1 MTKLIKIV
9 DQQGKEVSPT
19 ELVDA
24 LRNQLAEKLSTSE
37 SHAPAG
43 APETEDTNPKED
55 AKPSSEQEDKDF
67 ADQKAFLEEWF
78 GAKFGDEAPSEDSYD
93 KDAEEEEEARA
104 AHEAK
109 LAERKAKIDEFF
121 KDAEAELPRVKA
133 HARNAALITAGV
145 AAGVGALAVVAVKH
159 AFRK

>member
-9 DQQGKEVSPT
+9 DPQGKEVSPA
-19 ELVDA
+19 ELVEA

-37 SHAPAG
+37 SHAPAR
-43 APETEDTNPKED
+43 APETRDTEPKED
-55 AKPSSEQEDKDF
+55 AKPLSEQEDKDL
-67 ADQKAFLEEWF
+67 ADRKAALEELF
-78 GAKFGDEAPSEDSYD
+78 GVKLEEEAPSEDRVN
-93 KDAEEEEEARA
+93 KDAEEEARA

-121 KDAEAELPRVKA
+121 KEAEAELPRVKA
-133 HARNAALITAGV
+133 HARNAALVTAGV

>member
-9 DQQGKEVSPT
+9 DPQGKEVSPA
-19 ELVDA
+19 ELVEA

-37 SHAPAG
+37 SHAPAR
-43 APETEDTNPKED
+43 APETRDSEPKED
-55 AKPSSEQEDKDF
+55 TKPLSEQEDKDL
-67 ADQKAFLEEWF
+67 ADRKAALEELF
-78 GAKFGDEAPSEDSYD
+78 GVKLEEEAPSEDRVD
-93 KDAEEEEEARA
+93 KDVEGEEARA

-109 LAERKAKIDEFF
+109 LAERKARIDEFF
-121 KDAEAELPRVKA
+121 KEAEAELPRVKA
-133 HARNAALITAGV
+133 HARNAALVTAGV

>member
-9 DQQGKEVSPT
+9 NEQGKEVSPA

-37 SHAPAG
+37 THAPAG
-43 APETEDTNPKED
+43 TPETGVTNPKED
-55 AKPSSEQEDKDF
+55 VKPSHEQEDEDF
-67 ADQKAFLEEWF
+67 ADRKAALEELF
-78 GAKFGDEAPSEDSYD
+78 GVKLEEEAPSEDRAD
-93 KDAEEEEEARA
+93 KNAEEKALAE
-104 AHEAK
+104 HDAK

-133 HARNAALITAGV
+133 HARNAALVTAGV
-145 AAGVGALAVVAVKH
+145 AAGVGALAVVAVKR
-159 AFRK
+159 ALRK

>member
-1 MTKLIKIV
+1 MTKLIKIINE
-9 DQQGKEVSPT
+9 QGKEVSPA

-37 SHAPAG
+37 SHAPADS
-43 APETEDTNPKED
+43 PETEDAKAKED
-55 AKPSSEQEDKDF
+55 VRPSSEQEDKDF
-67 ADQKAFLEEWF
+67 ADQKATLEELF
-78 GAKFGDEAPSEDSYD
+78 GVKAEEEAPSEDRTD
-93 KDAEEEEEARA
+93 KDAEEEARA

-145 AAGVGALAVVAVKH
+145 AAGVSALAVVAVKH

>member
-9 DQQGKEVSPT
+9 DQQGKEVSPA

-37 SHAPAG
+37 SHT
-43 APETEDTNPKED
+43 PEAEDTNPKED
-55 AKPSSEQEDKDF
+55 VKPSSEQENKDL
-67 ADQKAFLEEWF
+67 ADARATFEELF
-78 GAKFGDEAPSEDSYD
+78 GAKIEDDAPSED
-93 KDAEEEEEARA
+93 KDAVEEEALA

-109 LAERKAKIDEFF
+109 IAERKAKIDQFF

-159 AFRK
+159 ALRK

>member
-9 DQQGKEVSPT
+9 DQDGKEVSPA
-19 ELVDA
+19 ELVDS
-24 LRNQLAEKLSTSE
+24 LRNQLAEKLRASDPHT
-37 SHAPAG
+37 
-43 APETEDTNPKED
+43 PETEDTKPKED
-55 AKPSSEQEDKDF
+55 VKPSSEQENKDL
-67 ADQKAFLEEWF
+67 ADARATFEELF
-78 GAKFGDEAPSEDSYD
+78 GAKFEEEEEAPSED
-93 KDAEEEEEARA
+93 KDAEEEEEALA

-109 LAERKAKIDEFF
+109 VAERKAKIDQFF

>member
-9 DQQGKEVSPT
+9 NQDGKEVSPA
-19 ELVDA
+19 ELVDS

-37 SHAPAG
+37 SHTPEAAPK
-43 APETEDTNPKED
+43 TEDTEAKED
-55 AKPSSEQEDKDF
+55 VKPSSEQEDKDF
-67 ADQKAFLEEWF
+67 ADAKAALEELF
-78 GAKFGDEAPSEDSYD
+78 GAKIEEDAPSEDSVD
-93 KDAEEEEEARA
+93 TDEEEALA

-109 LAERKAKIDEFF
+109 VAERKAKIDEFF

-159 AFRK
+159 ALRK

>member
-1 MTKLIKIV
+1 MTKLIKIINE
-9 DQQGKEVSPT
+9 QGKEVSPA

-37 SHAPAG
+37 SHAPAD
-43 APETEDTNPKED
+43 APETTDTKPKED

-67 ADQKAFLEEWF
+67 ADQKAALEELF
-78 GAKFGDEAPSEDSYD
+78 GVKVEEDAPSEDNID
-93 KDAEEEEEARA
+93 KEEEEEARA

-109 LAERKAKIDEFF
+109 LAERRAKIDEFF

>member
-1 MTKLIKIV
+1 MTKFIKIINE
-9 DQQGKEVSPT
+9 QGREVSPA

-37 SHAPAG
+37 SHAPAD
-43 APETEDTNPKED
+43 APETTDTKPKED

-67 ADQKAFLEEWF
+67 ADQKAALEELF
-78 GAKFGDEAPSEDSYD
+78 GVKLEEEDPFEDNVD
-93 KDAEEEEEARA
+93 KNAEEEEARA

-109 LAERKAKIDEFF
+109 LAERRAKIDEFF

>member
-9 DQQGKEVSPT
+9 DPQGKEVSPA
-19 ELVDA
+19 ELVEA

-37 SHAPAG
+37 SHAPAR
-43 APETEDTNPKED
+43 APETRDTEPKED
-55 AKPSSEQEDKDF
+55 AKPLSEQEDKDL
-67 ADQKAFLEEWF
+67 ADRKAALEELF
-78 GAKFGDEAPSEDSYD
+78 GVKLEEEAPSEDRVD
-93 KDAEEEEEARA
+93 KDVEEEARA

-109 LAERKAKIDEFF
+109 LAERKARIDEFF
-121 KDAEAELPRVKA
+121 KEAEAELPRVKA
-133 HARNAALITAGV
+133 HARNAALVTAGV